1 MSNPKVTEEGIR
13 HALKRLSRSAADAS
27 TAGHVEH
34 MSVPRLLADVMEIV
48 QLVGR
53 HKAECEHERAMAL
66 RDGMEDGNLIRFEY
80 DGRRAEVY
88 PNAHNSGQT
97 FGLRTNKRLGAQ
109 YDLIDKFHGFNWTSW
124 DALAAAKA
132 WVNDGVMPGEQR

>member
-13 HALKRLSRSAADAS
+13 HALKRLSRTAADAS
-27 TAGHVEH
+27 TAKHVEH
-34 MSVPRLLADVMEIV
+34 MSVSRLLADIMDIV

-66 RDGMEDGNLIRFEY
+66 RDGVEDGNLVRFEY

-88 PNAHNSGQT
+88 PNAHNGGQT
-97 FGLRTNKRLGAQ
+97 FGLRTNKVLVHQ
-109 YDLIDKFHGFNWTSW
+109 YDLLDKFHGFGWARE

-132 WVNDGVMPGEQR
+132 WANDGVMPGEK

>member
-13 HALKRLSRSAADAS
+13 YALKRLAADATDAAGR
-27 TAGHVEH
+27 TAFGHVPVGNLLS
-34 MSVPRLLADVMEIV
+34 SVMDIARLVE
-48 QLVGR
+48 R
-53 HKAECEHERAMAL
+53 RNAERDHERAMAL

-88 PNAHNSGQT
+88 PNAHNGGQT
-97 FGLRTNKRLGAQ
+97 FGLRTNKVLVHQ
-109 YDLIDKFHGFNWTSW
+109 YDLLDKFHGFGWARE

>member
-13 HALKRLSRSAADAS
+13 HALKRLSRTAADAS
-27 TAGHVEH
+27 TAKHVEH
-34 MSVPRLLADVMEIV
+34 MSVSRLLADIMDIV

-88 PNAHNSGQT
+88 PNAHNGGQT
-97 FGLRTNKRLGAQ
+97 FGLRTNKVLVHQ
-109 YDLIDKFHGFNWTSW
+109 YDLLDKFHGFGWARE

-132 WVNDGVMPGEQR
+132 WANDGVMPGEK